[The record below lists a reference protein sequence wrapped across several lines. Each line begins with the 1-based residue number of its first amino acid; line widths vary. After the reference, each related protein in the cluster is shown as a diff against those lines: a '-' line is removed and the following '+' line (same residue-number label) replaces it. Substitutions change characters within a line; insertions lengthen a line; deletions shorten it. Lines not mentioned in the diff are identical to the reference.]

1 MKKVRLF
8 SESTIL
14 NRIYYLSK
22 EISKDYYDN
31 DLVIICVL
39 KGSYMFFTYIVSQL
53 KIKNDPEIDFIQLS
67 SYSVTE
73 STGQIKIKKDI
84 DIDVN
89 NKDVLIIEDIVD
101 TGLTMK
107 YLIDHLNKKN
117 CKSIK
122 VCSLLQKPSKMK
134 SDVYVDYLGF
144 VIEDDFVVGFGLD
157 HDEKYRTLPE
167 IFKLIP
173 ENSLN

>member
-53 KIKNDPEIDFIQLS
+53 RIKNDPQIDFIQLS
-67 SYSVTE
+67 SYSGTE

-89 NKDVLIIEDIVD
+89 GKDVLIIEDIVD

-107 YLIDHLNKKN
+107 YLTDHLNKKN

-157 HDEKYRTLPE
+157 YDEKYRTLPE

-173 ENSLN
+173 EDSLN

>member
-1 MKKVRLF
+1 M
-8 SESTIL
+8 
-14 NRIYYLSK
+14 
-22 EISKDYYDN
+22 
-31 DLVIICVL
+31 
-39 KGSYMFFTYIVSQL
+39 
-53 KIKNDPEIDFIQLS
+53 
-67 SYSVTE
+67 
-73 STGQIKIKKDI
+73 
-84 DIDVN
+84 
-89 NKDVLIIEDIVD
+89 IIEDIVD

-107 YLIDHLNKKN
+107 YLTDYLNKKN

-173 ENSLN
+173 EDSLN

>member
-53 KIKNDPEIDFIQLS
+53 KIKNDPQIDFIQLS
-67 SYSVTE
+67 SYSGTE

-89 NKDVLIIEDIVD
+89 GKDVLIIEDIVD
-101 TGLTMK
+101 TGLTMN
-107 YLIDHLNKKN
+107 YLTDYLNKKN

-144 VIEDDFVVGFGLD
+144 VIEDDFVIGFGLD
-157 HDEKYRTLPE
+157 YDEKYRTLPE

-173 ENSLN
+173 EDSLN

>member
-53 KIKNDPEIDFIQLS
+53 RIKMIL
-67 SYSVTE
+67 
-73 STGQIKIKKDI
+73 K
-84 DIDVN
+84 
-89 NKDVLIIEDIVD
+89 
-101 TGLTMK
+101 
-107 YLIDHLNKKN
+107 
-117 CKSIK
+117 
-122 VCSLLQKPSKMK
+122 
-134 SDVYVDYLGF
+134 
-144 VIEDDFVVGFGLD
+144 
-157 HDEKYRTLPE
+157 
-167 IFKLIP
+167 
-173 ENSLN
+173 